1 MGLEQ
6 GDVLIPLQGSFLVT
20 LCFSFPAVQT
30 DIGVYH
36 GGCRVGSRVSAT
48 GNQRFSP

>member
-6 GDVLIPLQGSFLVT
+6 GDILIPLQGSFLVT

-30 DIGVYH
+30 DIGVCH